1 MSTNSRASSS
11 PVCRQHGQASIEYI
25 VVVIAVVIILI
36 ARPDVITDIVNALK
50 DAYTAFVYAMSVSD
64 IPVV

>member
-1 MSTNSRASSS
+1 MNRNSSRV
-11 PVCRQHGQASIEYI
+11 PLLGRHQDGQATIEYV

-50 DAYTAFVYAMSVSD
+50 DAYAAFVYAMSVSD
-64 IPVV
+64 IPIA